1 MFLSNIFNYIGSLYN
16 KAKNSNLSQDGI
28 VAAEIAG
35 EAIMTI
41 ASGGSAYPVASLAGA
56 VMAEGAPGIM
66 GSLGLGNSG
75 NSGSAPDYTPYFDAI
90 ESQLGNVESTLFQ
103 GLSDIQ
109 QSVNL
114 IQAGVTNIEMAIS
127 GSELQSLLTAFSENV
142 NTIESNLEQYSNAIA
157 ALGAGTN
164 LAATAEAM
172 YKLLSG
178 NAGAVDI
185 AMRNVFDA
193 VCGGGEQQGILDYQA
208 NFCEAAVTT
217 WAGNS
222 KNLALLDPG
231 RNGDTTTFG
240 LTNAYDNSLLI
251 TAPFATV
258 IPGVVTSSVAPTFQ
272 AILTAMGK
280 GMMFLGAAWQNTNND
295 SMLQQHITNVG
306 LVMQK
311 MVEFW
316 TNLTNPS
323 FVDALIVTLLNSYKV
338 TVGDL
343 GNITDP
349 GVSWTPAIQPFGDDW
364 MWWGIPATQ
373 GQPLSDWYGISSGV
387 ARIPVPVTMS
397 NFGSSVEAYFLGEGW
412 EEGSPYVG
420 GIVCG
425 PTSVTV
431 PTPGSTIPT
440 SAPAVLQNL
449 FATQASISP
458 RLFVA
463 TPGSV
468 QTLTCA
474 LAGALEPSDGS
485 AGTLTAEANST
496 ATFTAA
502 AKLPPASL
510 ASIQAEINGSI
521 VTTAWVVLLS
531 QQPTVQITPSLA
543 AQVEASDELTFTTSK
558 PGTPFMG
565 ALYSPA
571 GDGPFTNDSLYGTI
585 VGLNYTA
592 PANVTEPTTAIV
604 LFDAG
609 AGAGTGFAI
618 VQLTPVQ

>member
-1 MFLSNIFNYIGSLYN
+1 
-16 KAKNSNLSQDGI
+16 
-28 VAAEIAG
+28 
-35 EAIMTI
+35 
-41 ASGGSAYPVASLAGA
+41 
-56 VMAEGAPGIM
+56 M
-66 GSLGLGNSG
+66 GFLGLGNSG

-90 ESQLGNVESTLFQ
+90 ESQLSNVESTLFQ

-164 LAATAEAM
+164 LPVTTEAM

-193 VCGGGEQQGILDYQA
+193 VYGGGEQQGILDYQA
-208 NFCEAAVTT
+208 SFCESAVTT
-217 WAGNS
+217 WANNPQ
-222 KNLALLDPG
+222 NLALLDSG

-251 TAPFATV
+251 TAPFETV
-258 IPGVVTSSVAPTFQ
+258 IPGVVTDSVAPTFQ

-295 SMLQQHITNVG
+295 SMLQLHMTNIG

-373 GQPLSDWYGISSGV
+373 GQPLSDWYGIRSGV
-387 ARIPVPVTMS
+387 ANIPVPVAMA

-412 EEGSPYVG
+412 EEDSPYVG

-440 SAPAVLQNL
+440 TVPAVLQNL

-468 QTLTCA
+468 QNLTCA
-474 LAGALEPSDGS
+474 LAGAPPASVTWSLEPNDGS
-485 AGTLTAEANST
+485 AGTLTAGANNT
-496 ATFTAA
+496 ATLTAPA
-502 AKLPPASL
+502 NPPPGSL

-571 GDGPFTNDSLYGTI
+571 GDGPFTNDPVYGTI
-585 VGLNYTA
+585 AGLNYTA